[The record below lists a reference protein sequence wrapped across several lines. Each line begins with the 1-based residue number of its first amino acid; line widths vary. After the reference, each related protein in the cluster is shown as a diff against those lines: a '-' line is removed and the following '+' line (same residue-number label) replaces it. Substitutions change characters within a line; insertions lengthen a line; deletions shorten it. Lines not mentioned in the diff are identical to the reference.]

1 MKRTF
6 QRNFTIQAK
15 LGLVVFLI
23 MAGYFFW
30 QRQVLPAL
38 FMSLIVVAVS
48 ERVLH
53 SAYTFD
59 GDELIINK
67 GRFVR
72 QRRIRVD
79 EITNCRRMR
88 TTFGLVHYLLL
99 EYGAGH
105 LETVEPAMEV
115 EFIKELNKR
124 LRTSTDRQSTAN
136 DENA

>member
-15 LGLVVFLI
+15 LGLVVFLV

-30 QRQVLPAL
+30 QKQILLAL
-38 FMSLIVVAVS
+38 LMSLIVVAVT
-48 ERVLH
+48 EKVLH

-59 GDELIINK
+59 GPDLIINK
-67 GRFVR
+67 GRFAK

-79 EITNCRRMR
+79 EITRCRRMR

-105 LETVEPAMEV
+105 LKTVEPAMEE

-124 LRTSTDRQSTAN
+124 QNADRNTA
-136 DENA
+136 DR

>member
-15 LGLVVFLI
+15 LGLVVFLV

-30 QRQVLPAL
+30 QKQILLAL
-38 FMSLIVVAVS
+38 LMSLIVVAVT
-48 ERVLH
+48 EKVLH

-59 GDELIINK
+59 GPDPIINK
-67 GRFVR
+67 GRFAK

-79 EITNCRRMR
+79 EITRCRRMR

-105 LETVEPAMEV
+105 LETVEPAMEE

-124 LRTSTDRQSTAN
+124 QNADRNTA
-136 DENA
+136 DR

>member
-15 LGLVVFLI
+15 LGLVVFLV

-30 QRQVLPAL
+30 QKQILLAL
-38 FMSLIVVAVS
+38 LMSLIVVAVT
-48 ERVLH
+48 EKVLH

-59 GDELIINK
+59 GPDLIINK
-67 GRFVR
+67 GRFAK

-79 EITNCRRMR
+79 EITRCRRMR

-105 LETVEPAMEV
+105 LETVEPAMEE

-124 LRTSTDRQSTAN
+124 QNADHNTADR
-136 DENA
+136 

>member
-15 LGLVVFLI
+15 LGLVVFLV

-30 QRQVLPAL
+30 QKQILLAL
-38 FMSLIVVAVS
+38 LMSLIVVAVT
-48 ERVLH
+48 EKVLH

-59 GDELIINK
+59 GPNLIINK
-67 GRFVR
+67 GRFAK

-79 EITNCRRMR
+79 EITRCRRMR

-105 LETVEPAMEV
+105 LETVEPAMEE

-124 LRTSTDRQSTAN
+124 QNADRNTA
-136 DENA
+136 DR

>member
-15 LGLVVFLI
+15 LGLVVFLV

-30 QRQVLPAL
+30 QKQILLAL
-38 FMSLIVVAVS
+38 LLSLIVVAVT
-48 ERVLH
+48 EKVLH

-59 GDELIINK
+59 GPDLIINK
-67 GRFVR
+67 GRFAK

-79 EITNCRRMR
+79 EITRCRRMR

-105 LETVEPAMEV
+105 LETVEPAMEE

-124 LRTSTDRQSTAN
+124 QNADRNTA
-136 DENA
+136 DR

>member
-15 LGLVVFLI
+15 LGLVVFLV

-30 QRQVLPAL
+30 QKQILLAL
-38 FMSLIVVAVS
+38 LMSLIVVAVT

-59 GDELIINK
+59 GPDLIINK
-67 GRFVR
+67 GRFAK

-79 EITNCRRMR
+79 EITRCRRMR

-105 LETVEPAMEV
+105 LETVEPAMEE

-124 LRTSTDRQSTAN
+124 QNADRNTA
-136 DENA
+136 DR

>member
-15 LGLVVFLI
+15 LGLVVFLV

-30 QRQVLPAL
+30 QKQILLAL
-38 FMSLIVVAVS
+38 LMSLIVVAVT
-48 ERVLH
+48 EKVLH

-59 GDELIINK
+59 GPDLIINK
-67 GRFVR
+67 GRFAK

-79 EITNCRRMR
+79 EITRCRRMR

-105 LETVEPAMEV
+105 LETVEPAREE

-124 LRTSTDRQSTAN
+124 QNADRNTA
-136 DENA
+136 DR

>member
-1 MKRTF
+1 M
-6 QRNFTIQAK
+6 
-15 LGLVVFLI
+15 GLVVFLV

-30 QRQVLPAL
+30 QKQILLAL
-38 FMSLIVVAVS
+38 LMSLIVVAVT
-48 ERVLH
+48 EKVLH

-59 GDELIINK
+59 GPDLIINK
-67 GRFVR
+67 GRFAK

-79 EITNCRRMR
+79 EITRCRRMR

-105 LETVEPAMEV
+105 LETVEPAMEE

-124 LRTSTDRQSTAN
+124 QNADRNTA
-136 DENA
+136 DR

>member
-15 LGLVVFLI
+15 LGLVVFLV

-30 QRQVLPAL
+30 QKQILLAL
-38 FMSLIVVAVS
+38 LMSLIVVAVT

-59 GDELIINK
+59 GPDLIINK
-67 GRFVR
+67 GRFAK

-79 EITNCRRMR
+79 EITRCRRMR

-105 LETVEPAMEV
+105 LETVEPAMEE

-124 LRTSTDRQSTAN
+124 QNADHNTADR
-136 DENA
+136 

>member
-15 LGLVVFLI
+15 LGLVVFLV

-30 QRQVLPAL
+30 QKQILLAL
-38 FMSLIVVAVS
+38 LMSLIVVAVT
-48 ERVLH
+48 EKVLH

-59 GDELIINK
+59 GPDLIINK
-67 GRFVR
+67 GRFAK

-79 EITNCRRMR
+79 EITRCRRMR

-105 LETVEPAMEV
+105 LETVEPAMEE

-124 LRTSTDRQSTAN
+124 QNADRNTA
-136 DENA
+136 DR